1 MEVASA
7 AAERIDLPR
16 PPLDPSLSKRAS
28 DVVSDSSTSP
38 NGSSTTSTP
47 DRYDPSNSSPN
58 PSYREVDIQSPAALR
73 SEEYRQ
79 LFRLPPEEFLVQDFN
94 CAFQESILLQG
105 HMYLF
110 VHYLCFYSN
119 IFGFETKRI
128 IAFNEITSVKRAKTV
143 GIFPNAIEIFA
154 GGKKFFFASFLS
166 RDEAFKLINDG
177 RKQHSTG
184 AKEIKEQQ
192 EPMSESRSQENGFFA
207 FVKENSSKN
216 TINDMES
223 TARDEDVPTSSES
236 NVPSSANGAELVA
249 ESVINTRSS
258 APADCSWKPDHSY
271 SPERGKRSH
280 KFTGSGGVEIKY
292 IAPCYNFIDYTFI
305 FGCVMIISMGCFLC
319 AVPEGFTKV
328 AETKFQMKV
337 EEFFNLYFSDKAVN
351 FIESFHRR
359 CGDKEFSCSSWCPH
373 DKFGH
378 VRDVSFQ
385 HPIKLYFGMSLLS
398 YMNLFPCII
407 IPADFSIYLGAN
419 FGSCQETQKFRI
431 YRNSHLVI
439 ETSQEINNVPYGDY
453 FIVEGLW
460 SVERDTNAQREDCIL
475 RVYVNLAFSKRTV
488 WKGKIVQST
497 LEECREAYA
506 TWIAMAHEL
515 LQQNNDK
522 QVLDPSGSSIE
533 NVELQIKRE
542 VATKD
547 PSERSHNSTDPVRTF
562 QISDSSD
569 VNQPI
574 GNLWQ
579 GTKASSIT
587 YLFREVVRKSYGYLK
602 SHGHI
607 SVVLGVAFTVMFLMQ
622 VSIIVLLN
630 RRQQVHVSYPVAC
643 MGTMGVGEGPWL
655 EKRMHQLKEEMMMV
669 EARLE
674 KMWLEHSALKARL
687 KGLGI

>member
-1 MEVASA
+1 
-7 AAERIDLPR
+7 
-16 PPLDPSLSKRAS
+16 
-28 DVVSDSSTSP
+28 
-38 NGSSTTSTP
+38 
-47 DRYDPSNSSPN
+47 
-58 PSYREVDIQSPAALR
+58 SPAALR

-110 VHYLCFYSN
+110 VRYLCFYSN
-119 IFGFETKRI
+119 IFAFET
-128 IAFNEITSVKRAKTV
+128 KTV

-192 EPMSESRSQENGFFA
+192 E
-207 FVKENSSKN
+207 NSSKDP
-216 TINDMES
+216 INDMES

-249 ESVINTRSS
+249 ESVTNTRSS
-258 APADCSWKPDHSY
+258 APADCSWKPDNSY
-271 SPERGKRSH
+271 APE
-280 KFTGSGGVEIKY
+280 I
-292 IAPCYNFIDYTFI
+292 
-305 FGCVMIISMGCFLC
+305 
-319 AVPEGFTKV
+319 PEGFTKV

-385 HPIKLYFGMSLLS
+385 HPIKLYSGMSLLS

-407 IPADFSIYLGAN
+407 IPAEFCIYLGAN

-439 ETSQEINNVPYGDY
+439 EISQEINNVPYGDY

-475 RVYVNLAFSKRTV
+475 RVYVNLAFTRELVGKVCLSRIFSCFPSWYKLFYFHV
-488 WKGKIVQST
+488 LYFDCKIVQST

-506 TWIAMAHEL
+506 TWIAM
-515 LQQNNDK
+515 
-522 QVLDPSGSSIE
+522 
-533 NVELQIKRE
+533 IKRE
-542 VATKD
+542 AATKD

-569 VNQPI
+569 VNQRI

-622 VSIIVLLN
+622 HYCASC
-630 RRQQVHVSYPVAC
+630 HVSYTVAC
-643 MGTMGVGEGPWL
+643 MGRMGGGEGPWL
-655 EKRMHQLKEEMMMV
+655 EKRMHLLKEEMMMMMI

-674 KMWLEHSALKARL
+674 KI
-687 KGLGI
+687 GLSILL

>member
-16 PPLDPSLSKRAS
+16 PPLDPSLSQRAS
-28 DVVSDSSTSP
+28 NVVSDSSTSP

-110 VHYLCFYSN
+110 VRYLCFYSN
-119 IFGFETKRI
+119 IFAFET
-128 IAFNEITSVKRAKTV
+128 KTV

-192 EPMSESRSQENGFFA
+192 
-207 FVKENSSKN
+207 
-216 TINDMES
+216 
-223 TARDEDVPTSSES
+223 DVPTSSES

-249 ESVINTRSS
+249 ESVTNTRSS
-258 APADCSWKPDHSY
+258 APADCSWKPDNSY
-271 SPERGKRSH
+271 APE
-280 KFTGSGGVEIKY
+280 I
-292 IAPCYNFIDYTFI
+292 
-305 FGCVMIISMGCFLC
+305 
-319 AVPEGFTKV
+319 PEGFTKV

-385 HPIKLYFGMSLLS
+385 HPIKLYS
-398 YMNLFPCII
+398 
-407 IPADFSIYLGAN
+407 GAN

-439 ETSQEINNVPYGDY
+439 EISQEINNVPYGDY

-475 RVYVNLAFSKRTV
+475 RVYVNLAFTRELVGKCVLCFCFVELLMFPFLVQAVLFSSHGT
-488 WKGKIVQST
+488 GKIVQST

-522 QVLDPSGSSIE
+522 QGLDPSGSSIE
-533 NVELQIKRE
+533 NGELQIKRE
-542 VATKD
+542 AATKD

-569 VNQPI
+569 VNQRI

-622 VSIIVLLN
+622 HYCASC
-630 RRQQVHVSYPVAC
+630 HVSYTVAC
-643 MGTMGVGEGPWL
+643 MGRMGGGEGPWL
-655 EKRMHQLKEEMMMV
+655 EKRMHLLKEEMMMMMI

-674 KMWLEHSALKARL
+674 KI
-687 KGLGI
+687 GLSILL

>member
-16 PPLDPSLSKRAS
+16 PPLDPSLSQRAS
-28 DVVSDSSTSP
+28 NVVSDSSTSP

-110 VHYLCFYSN
+110 VRYLCFYSN
-119 IFGFETKRI
+119 IFAFET
-128 IAFNEITSVKRAKTV
+128 
-143 GIFPNAIEIFA
+143 
-154 GGKKFFFASFLS
+154 KFFFASFLS

-192 EPMSESRSQENGFFA
+192 LLVLHLEVFLSYAGTYVRVQKQRERIFA
-207 FVKENSSKN
+207 FVKENSSKDP
-216 TINDMES
+216 INDMES

-249 ESVINTRSS
+249 ESVTNTRSS
-258 APADCSWKPDHSY
+258 APADCSWKPDNSYAPEKREIGKGDRIKKKSEERLENMKKQRVNRVKENAQVSEETKLSY
-271 SPERGKRSH
+271 SFLADRHDAIYSPLSYSVLSVDILH
-280 KFTGSGGVEIKY
+280 PVTTF
-292 IAPCYNFIDYTFI
+292 DYTFI
-305 FGCVMIISMGCFLC
+305 FGSVMIISMGCFLC

-359 CGDKEFSCSSWCPH
+359 CGDK
-373 DKFGH
+373 
-378 VRDVSFQ
+378 
-385 HPIKLYFGMSLLS
+385 
-398 YMNLFPCII
+398 
-407 IPADFSIYLGAN
+407 GAN

-439 ETSQEINNVPYGDY
+439 EISQEINNVPYGDY

-475 RVYVNLAFSKRTV
+475 RVYVNLAFTRELV
-488 WKGKIVQST
+488 GK
-497 LEECREAYA
+497 
-506 TWIAMAHEL
+506 AHEL

-522 QVLDPSGSSIE
+522 QGLDPSGSSIE
-533 NVELQIKRE
+533 NGELQIKRE
-542 VATKD
+542 AATKD

-569 VNQPI
+569 VNQRI

-622 VSIIVLLN
+622 VSIIVL
-630 RRQQVHVSYPVAC
+630 HV
-643 MGTMGVGEGPWL
+643 M
-655 EKRMHQLKEEMMMV
+655 
-669 EARLE
+669 
-674 KMWLEHSALKARL
+674 
-687 KGLGI
+687 

>member
-16 PPLDPSLSKRAS
+16 PPLDPSLSQRAS
-28 DVVSDSSTSP
+28 NVVSDSSTSP

-110 VHYLCFYSN
+110 VRYLCFYSN
-119 IFGFETKRI
+119 IFAFETK
-128 IAFNEITSVKRAKTV
+128 AFLNITKTV

-192 EPMSESRSQENGFFA
+192 LLVLHLEVFLSYAGTYVRVQKQRERIFA
-207 FVKENSSKN
+207 FVKENSSKDP
-216 TINDMES
+216 INDMES

-249 ESVINTRSS
+249 ESVTNTRSS
-258 APADCSWKPDHSY
+258 APADCSWKPDNSY
-271 SPERGKRSH
+271 APESH
-280 KFTGSGGVEIKY
+280 ESF
-292 IAPCYNFIDYTFI
+292 
-305 FGCVMIISMGCFLC
+305 FL
-319 AVPEGFTKV
+319 GL
-328 AETKFQMKV
+328 QMKV

-385 HPIKLYFGMSLLS
+385 HPIKLYS
-398 YMNLFPCII
+398 
-407 IPADFSIYLGAN
+407 GAN
-419 FGSCQETQKFRI
+419 FGSCQETQIFRI

-439 ETSQEINNVPYGDY
+439 EISQEINNVPYGDY

-475 RVYVNLAFSKRTV
+475 RVYVNLAFTRELV
-488 WKGKIVQST
+488 GKV
-497 LEECREAYA
+497 
-506 TWIAMAHEL
+506 
-515 LQQNNDK
+515 K
-522 QVLDPSGSSIE
+522 
-533 NVELQIKRE
+533 
-542 VATKD
+542 
-547 PSERSHNSTDPVRTF
+547 
-562 QISDSSD
+562 
-569 VNQPI
+569 
-574 GNLWQ
+574 
-579 GTKASSIT
+579 
-587 YLFREVVRKSYGYLK
+587 
-602 SHGHI
+602 
-607 SVVLGVAFTVMFLMQ
+607 
-622 VSIIVLLN
+622 
-630 RRQQVHVSYPVAC
+630 
-643 MGTMGVGEGPWL
+643 
-655 EKRMHQLKEEMMMV
+655 
-669 EARLE
+669 
-674 KMWLEHSALKARL
+674 
-687 KGLGI
+687 

>member
-1 MEVASA
+1 
-7 AAERIDLPR
+7 
-16 PPLDPSLSKRAS
+16 
-28 DVVSDSSTSP
+28 
-38 NGSSTTSTP
+38 
-47 DRYDPSNSSPN
+47 
-58 PSYREVDIQSPAALR
+58 SPAALR

-110 VHYLCFYSN
+110 VRYLCFYSN
-119 IFGFETKRI
+119 IFAFETKV
-128 IAFNEITSVKRAKTV
+128 FLNITKTV

-192 EPMSESRSQENGFFA
+192 E
-207 FVKENSSKN
+207 NSSKDP
-216 TINDMES
+216 INDMES
-223 TARDEDVPTSSES
+223 TASES

-249 ESVINTRSS
+249 ESVTNTRSS
-258 APADCSWKPDHSY
+258 APADCSWKPDNSY
-271 SPERGKRSH
+271 APE
-280 KFTGSGGVEIKY
+280 I
-292 IAPCYNFIDYTFI
+292 
-305 FGCVMIISMGCFLC
+305 
-319 AVPEGFTKV
+319 PEGFTKV

-385 HPIKLYFGMSLLS
+385 HPIKFYSGMSLLS

-407 IPADFSIYLGAN
+407 IPADFCIYLGAN

-431 YRNSHLVI
+431 YRNCHLVI

-475 RVYVNLAFSKRTV
+475 RVYVNLAFTRELV
-488 WKGKIVQST
+488 GKST

-506 TWIAMAHEL
+506 TWIAM
-515 LQQNNDK
+515 
-522 QVLDPSGSSIE
+522 
-533 NVELQIKRE
+533 IKRE
-542 VATKD
+542 AATKD

-569 VNQPI
+569 VNQRI

-622 VSIIVLLN
+622 VCSCQFILLHYCASC
-630 RRQQVHVSYPVAC
+630 HVSYPVAC
-643 MGTMGVGEGPWL
+643 MGRMGGGEGPWL
-655 EKRMHQLKEEMMMV
+655 EKRMHLLKEEMMMMMI

-674 KMWLEHSALKARL
+674 KI
-687 KGLGI
+687 GLSILL

>member
-1 MEVASA
+1 
-7 AAERIDLPR
+7 
-16 PPLDPSLSKRAS
+16 
-28 DVVSDSSTSP
+28 
-38 NGSSTTSTP
+38 
-47 DRYDPSNSSPN
+47 
-58 PSYREVDIQSPAALR
+58 SPAALR

-110 VHYLCFYSN
+110 VRYLCFYSN

-128 IAFNEITSVKRAKTV
+128 IAFNEITSVKRAKAV

-166 RDEAFKLINDG
+166 HYEAFKLINDG
-177 RKQHSTG
+177 RKRHSTG
-184 AKEIKEQQ
+184 AKEIKGQQ
-192 EPMSESRSQENGFFA
+192 EPMSESRRQENGFFYIC
-207 FVKENSSKN
+207 KGNSSKN
-216 TINDMES
+216 PINDMES
-223 TARDEDVPTSSES
+223 TARDEDVPTSTES

-258 APADCSWKPDHSY
+258 APADCSWKPDNSD
-271 SPERGKRSH
+271 
-280 KFTGSGGVEIKY
+280 
-292 IAPCYNFIDYTFI
+292 APK
-305 FGCVMIISMGCFLC
+305 
-319 AVPEGFTKV
+319 VPEGFTKV

-407 IPADFSIYLGAN
+407 IPADFSIYFGAN

-460 SVERDTNAQREDCIL
+460 SVERDINGQREDCIL

-506 TWIAMAHEL
+506 TWITM
-515 LQQNNDK
+515 
-522 QVLDPSGSSIE
+522 
-533 NVELQIKRE
+533 
-542 VATKD
+542 
-547 PSERSHNSTDPVRTF
+547 
-562 QISDSSD
+562 ISDSSD
-569 VNQPI
+569 VNQRI

-587 YLFREVVRKSYGYLK
+587 YLLREV
-602 SHGHI
+602 
-607 SVVLGVAFTVMFLMQ
+607 

-630 RRQQVHVSYPVAC
+630 RPQQVHVSYPVAC
-643 MGTMGVGEGPWL
+643 MGRMGGGEG
-655 EKRMHQLKEEMMMV
+655 HEEMMMV
-669 EARLE
+669 EAGLE

-687 KGLGI
+687 KGLCIRTMKHRSHAYHVNTLLIIFIT

>member
-16 PPLDPSLSKRAS
+16 PPLDPSLSQRAS
-28 DVVSDSSTSP
+28 NVVSDSSTSP

-110 VHYLCFYSN
+110 VRYLCFYSN
-119 IFGFETKRI
+119 IFAFETKV
-128 IAFNEITSVKRAKTV
+128 FLNITKTV

-192 EPMSESRSQENGFFA
+192 E
-207 FVKENSSKN
+207 NSSKDP
-216 TINDMES
+216 INDMES
-223 TARDEDVPTSSES
+223 TASES

-249 ESVINTRSS
+249 ESVTNTRSS
-258 APADCSWKPDHSY
+258 APADCSWKPDNSY
-271 SPERGKRSH
+271 APE
-280 KFTGSGGVEIKY
+280 I
-292 IAPCYNFIDYTFI
+292 
-305 FGCVMIISMGCFLC
+305 
-319 AVPEGFTKV
+319 PEGFTKV

-385 HPIKLYFGMSLLS
+385 HPIKFYS
-398 YMNLFPCII
+398 
-407 IPADFSIYLGAN
+407 GAN

-431 YRNSHLVI
+431 YRNCHLVI

-475 RVYVNLAFSKRTV
+475 RVYVNLAFTRELV
-488 WKGKIVQST
+488 GKST

-506 TWIAMAHEL
+506 TWIAM
-515 LQQNNDK
+515 
-522 QVLDPSGSSIE
+522 VPSFYSLDPSGSSIE
-533 NVELQIKRE
+533 NGELQIKRE
-542 VATKD
+542 AATKD

-569 VNQPI
+569 VNQRI

-622 VSIIVLLN
+622 VCEHYCASC
-630 RRQQVHVSYPVAC
+630 HVSYPVAC
-643 MGTMGVGEGPWL
+643 MGRMGGGEGPWL
-655 EKRMHQLKEEMMMV
+655 EKRMHLLKEEMMMMMI

-674 KMWLEHSALKARL
+674 KI
-687 KGLGI
+687 GLSILL